1 MQQNRLTPRIPTKHY
16 TPLFSTHVL
25 VSTYSNW
32 ITVWWTQHALLY
44 SIIFLQTSNEPQCG
58 MCIVNSE
65 HFTTNGLEKNMST
78 IKSMIKTIHHVILC
92 CINLIDSNCLNKKII
107 DFNDAS
113 EKLKSPSFMEAKID
127 LKWPNGF
134 WREQKFE
141 KFIIL
146 IKNNRQQTNLNLSSV
161 SPDRLTEQVKCY
173 LGKTMWQSLQS
184 TEQTKWK
191 DTAFNKI
198 DHFFVQIIHTCTST
212 SFGSPFPSWT
222 KGTRYVICNLKNVPE
237 M

>member
-16 TPLFSTHVL
+16 TPLFFTHVL

-58 MCIVNSE
+58 IRIVNSE

-134 WREQKFE
+134 LKR
-141 KFIIL
+141 
-146 IKNNRQQTNLNLSSV
+146 
-161 SPDRLTEQVKCY
+161 
-173 LGKTMWQSLQS
+173 
-184 TEQTKWK
+184 TKIWK
-191 DTAFNKI
+191 VYNSDK
-198 DHFFVQIIHTCTST
+198 
-212 SFGSPFPSWT
+212 
-222 KGTRYVICNLKNVPE
+222 K
-237 M
+237 